1 MLENEG
7 LTENIRK
14 AFIVYLISH
23 NRPMNELINPSFQD
37 MRNIFEN
44 EFTGLTEEDI
54 SFEDLVSVRSLL
66 IEKIKN
72 ELTTDEKKFLLSF
85 KNMDPKWELLGLNN
99 IENLPSV
106 KWKLHNLEKMK
117 PKDHERAYKKLEEYL
132 E

>member
-1 MLENEG
+1 
-7 LTENIRK
+7 
-14 AFIVYLISH
+14 
-23 NRPMNELINPSFQD
+23 MNELINPSFQD